1 MKKLLYIFLFTATS
15 LALQGQQESHFT
27 HFMYNQSVLNPAAAG
42 SRNVPSFTAIYRN
55 QWLDIDGAPKN
66 LAISYSSPFFLNR
79 VGFGINA
86 VRQQVGIFDNWY
98 TSMAYSYQLKIKDE
112 LSVRI
117 GLQAAA
123 IYNNINFAD
132 ERNVFFSQ
140 DDPSIMAGETSQL
153 KANFGAGLYLS
164 GKNFYFGVS
173 SPYFLSNQIGFNDI
187 ATETATKVSH
197 LYAMA
202 GMILPIN
209 EKMKF
214 RPSFLG
220 KYVSNAPFQMDAN
233 VSLIYDNKV
242 SAGVSYRTGGN
253 GTGESIDFLLFFQL
267 TRKTGIGAGYDFG
280 IADLADYHNGTVE
293 VMLRYD
299 LKSERDD
306 LENGRYFLQ

>member
-1 MKKLLYIFLFTATS
+1 MKKCLLLFFLAVTTVS
-15 LALQGQQESHFT
+15 LYGQQESHFT

-42 SRNVPSFTAIYRN
+42 SKEVPSFTAIYRN

-66 LAISYSSPFFLNR
+66 LAISYSSPFFLKR
-79 VGFGINA
+79 IGFGLNA
-86 VRQQVGIFDNWY
+86 VRQQVGIFENWY
-98 TSMAYSYQLKIKDE
+98 TGMAYSYELKIKDE

-132 ERNVFFSQ
+132 ERNIFFSQ
-140 DDPSIMAGETSQL
+140 EDPSIMAGETSQL
-153 KANFGAGLYLS
+153 KANFGAGLYVD

-173 SPYFLSNQIGFNDI
+173 SPYFLSNQIGFNEVT
-187 ATETATKVSH
+187 TETATKISH

-220 KYVSNAPFQMDAN
+220 KYVNGAPFQLDAN
-233 VSLIYDNKV
+233 LSVIYDNKI
-242 SAGVSYRTGGN
+242 SAGISYRTGGS
-253 GTGESIDFLLFFQL
+253 GKGESIDFLLYYQL
-267 TRKTGIGAGYDFG
+267 TRKTGIGAAYDFG
-280 IADLADYHNGTVE
+280 LSEVADYQNGTIE
-293 VMLRYD
+293 VMLRHD
-299 LKSERDD
+299 LKSQRDD
-306 LENGRYFLQ
+306 LENGRFFLN